1 MVVNKTYA
9 STVFPFL
16 GFICSRRFKYCSKS
30 RLEAWEV
37 ACLPSGIRKQA
48 CLPAGLGLRDSLLW
62 GVGFHFCS

>member
-16 GFICSRRFKYCSKS
+16 GFIYSRRFKYCSKS